1 MSVRKE
7 EALIQSEQRLKIIYY
22 YFIAPEVLAEEP
34 AYPQT
39 DIWSVGVIA
48 YLMLSATSPFR
59 GSDDN
64 ETKAN
69 ITFARYRFENLYK
82 EVTPEATR
90 WLMYV
95 FKRAPL

>member
-1 MSVRKE
+1 
-7 EALIQSEQRLKIIYY
+7 
-22 YFIAPEVLAEEP
+22 
-34 AYPQT
+34 
-39 DIWSVGVIA
+39 
-48 YLMLSATSPFR
+48 MLSATSPFR